1 MLLKEGHD
9 AVDGEGHI
17 AKLMRVVR
25 ARNGWW

>member
-17 AKLMRVVR
+17 AKLMRVVALVR
-25 ARNGWW
+25 QA